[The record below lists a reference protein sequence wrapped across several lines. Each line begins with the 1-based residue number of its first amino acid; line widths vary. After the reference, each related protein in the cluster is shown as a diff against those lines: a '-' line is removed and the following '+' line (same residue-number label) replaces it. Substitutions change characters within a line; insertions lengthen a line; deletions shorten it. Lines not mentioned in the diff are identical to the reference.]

1 LDECRGSE
9 LSGELLGKEAGAM
22 ATDVEPTTSETND
35 HIIVTRDG
43 PVLTMLFN
51 RPERRNAMTWAMYDR
66 LGDVCDEVDNDDSIR
81 VLVLRGA
88 GGKSFEAGTDINQ
101 FTAFETKEDGLE
113 YERAGEKRGGRVDRV
128 KKPVIAC
135 IEGYAVGGGFAMAAG
150 CDIRIA
156 TPDSKFGIPIART
169 LGNCLNMANYARLV
183 DLMGPSRA
191 KAMIFMAKLLTAE
204 EAHQIGFVHEIVEPD
219 KIADRVA
226 EIAHEIATYA
236 PITLYVTKE
245 MIRRVQEHRRPGG
258 GEDLI
263 ELTYGSEDFREGV
276 RAFLEKRT
284 PEWKNR

>member
-1 LDECRGSE
+1 
-9 LSGELLGKEAGAM
+9 M
-22 ATDVEPTTSETND
+22 ATDTEPTANQAADQAND

-66 LGDVCDEVDNDDSIR
+66 LAEVCEEVDNDDSIR

-88 GGKSFEAGTDINQ
+88 GGKSFVAGTDINQ
-101 FTAFETKEDGLE
+101 FTAFESKEDGLE
-113 YERAGEKRGGRVDRV
+113 YERTNEQRGGRVDKV

-135 IEGYAVGGGFAMAAG
+135 IEGFAVGGGFGMAAA

-156 TPDSKFGIPIART
+156 TPNAKFGLPIART
-169 LGNCLNMANYARLV
+169 LGNCLNIGGYARLV

-191 KAMIFMAKLLTAE
+191 KEMIFTARLLDAE
-204 EAHQIGFVHEIVEPD
+204 EAKAIGFVHEIVEPD
-219 KIADRVA
+219 KIEARVL
-226 EIAHEIATYA
+226 EVAHQVASHA

-245 MIRRVQEHRRPGG
+245 MIRRVQEHRRPSG

-276 RAFLEKRT
+276 RSFLEKRK

>member
-1 LDECRGSE
+1 
-9 LSGELLGKEAGAM
+9 M
-22 ATDVEPTTSETND
+22 ATDIEPTASEAND

-66 LGDVCDEVDNDDSIR
+66 LGEVCDEVDNDDSIR

-88 GGKSFEAGTDINQ
+88 GGKSFVAGTDINQ

-113 YERAGEKRGGRVDRV
+113 YERAGEERGGRVDRV

-135 IEGYAVGGGFAMAAG
+135 IEGFAVGGGFAMAAG

-156 TPDSKFGIPIART
+156 TPGSKFGIPIART

-226 EIAHEIATYA
+226 EIAHEIATFA

-245 MIRRVQEHRRPGG
+245 MIRRVQEHRRPSG

-276 RAFLEKRT
+276 RAFLEKRK

>member
-1 LDECRGSE
+1 
-9 LSGELLGKEAGAM
+9 M
-22 ATDVEPTTSETND
+22 ATNREQTATDPSD

-66 LGDVCDEVDNDDSIR
+66 LSEVCDEVDNDDSIR

-88 GGKSFEAGTDINQ
+88 GGKSFVAGTDISQ
-101 FTAFETKEDGLE
+101 FTAFETKEDGLA
-113 YERAGEKRGGRVDRV
+113 YEREAEQRGGRVDRV

-135 IEGYAVGGGFAMAAG
+135 IEGFAVGGGFAMAAG

-191 KAMIFMAKLLTAE
+191 KAMIFMAKLLSAE
-204 EAHQIGFVHEIVEPD
+204 EAHQIGFVHEIVAPD
-219 KIADRVA
+219 RIGERVH
-226 EIAHEIATYA
+226 EIAQEIATYA

-245 MIRRVQEHRRPGG
+245 MIRRVQAHRRPPG

-276 RAFLEKRT
+276 RAFLEKRQ
-284 PEWKNR
+284 PQWKGR